1 MNDLDIEFSNFQE
14 RISEMLDQKIQDACL
29 NYMESEDSKE
39 DSDET
44 NQ

>member
-1 MNDLDIEFSNFQE
+1 MNDLDIEFSNFHE

-44 NQ
+44 N